1 MAILMNLK
9 SLVCLQLGFK
19 LPLANISSLEK
30 YHTMNRLLSN
40 VSVKMGLTL
49 VLGIFSLLIIIIAF
63 LGYQAGEEGSSSLRE
78 VDRGA
83 DQMRSVNRGQLSI
96 ANAQLFY
103 VNSYV
108 AAYEGDARAA
118 SDYLTEAQEMQQQ
131 AQEYFSQFESIAIQ
145 TPLVETLMTSF
156 QSLIEQGVRPQEVAL
171 AEGDEEQFRNSR
183 EAASDLNQQFI
194 EASTAYNDY
203 MADQNGLMVV
213 DYERDMQLIGYIDI
227 AVLIFAA
234 LMVLF
239 VRIAMVGSIVKPLN
253 EAVAHFERIA
263 QNDLSG
269 KVRDRGRNEIGKLFS
284 AMQHMQSNLVKT
296 VTEVRNSSGSIHI
309 GAREIA
315 SGNADLSSRTEQQA
329 ASLQETAA
337 SMEQLTT
344 TVKQNADNARHA
356 TQLAQDASTTASSG
370 GEVVEKVITTMHG
383 ISDSSQKV
391 SDIISVIDSIA
402 FQTNILAL
410 NASVEAA
417 RAGEQGR
424 GFAVVASEVR
434 NLASRSADAAKE
446 IKALIEASSTQVK
459 EGSVLVES
467 AGKTM
472 SEVVASVRRVTDIM
486 DEISAASQEQ
496 SSGIEQV
503 NQAVAQMD
511 EVTQQNAALVQEASS
526 AASSLEEQ
534 AARLESVVSAFR
546 LVEGES
552 RTQHAPL
559 TSPQTQPALLRPA
572 TQGGGK
578 SKAAASADQEWEEF

>member
-1 MAILMNLK
+1 MNRVL
-9 SLVCLQLGFK
+9 S
-19 LPLANISSLEK
+19 NISIKTS
-30 YHTMNRLLSN
+30 
-40 VSVKMGLTL
+40 LTL
-49 VLGIFSLLIIIIAF
+49 FLVIFSLLIIIIAF
-63 LGYQAGEEGSSSLRE
+63 LGYRADEEGSSSLSE

-103 VNSYV
+103 MNNFV
-108 AAYEGDARAA
+108 ASYEGDVRKA
-118 SDYLTEAQEMQQQ
+118 SNYLDEAQDMQEE
-131 AQEYFSQFESIAIQ
+131 AQKYFAELELIGAQ
-145 TPLVETLMTSF
+145 TPLLETLITSF
-156 QSLIEQGVRPQEVAL
+156 QRLVEQGLTPQEAAL
-171 AEGDEEQFRNSR
+171 AAGDDEAFSNAR
-183 EAASDLNQQFI
+183 ESASDLNQQFI
-194 EASTAYNDY
+194 EASTAYNNY
-203 MADQNGLMVV
+203 MAEQNGLMVA
-213 DYERDMQLIGYIDI
+213 DYENDMQLIGYIDL
-227 AVLIFAA
+227 AVLLIAA

-253 EAVAHFERIA
+253 EAVTHFERIA

-269 KVRDRGRNEIGKLFS
+269 KVSDRGRNEIGKLFS
-284 AMQHMQSNLVKT
+284 AMQHMQSGLART
-296 VTEVRNSSGSIHI
+296 VSEVRDSSGSIHI

-337 SMEQLTT
+337 SMEQLTA
-344 TVKQNADNARHA
+344 TVKQNADNARQA
-356 TQLAQDASTTASSG
+356 SQLANDASSTAVQG
-370 GEVVEKVITTMHG
+370 GEVVEQVITTMHG

-391 SDIISVIDSIA
+391 TDIISVIDSIA

-446 IKALIEASSTQVK
+446 IKALIDASSNQVK
-459 EGSVLVES
+459 VGSVLVES
-467 AGKTM
+467 AGATM
-472 SEVVASVRRVTDIM
+472 REVVSSVRRVTDIM

-526 AASSLEEQ
+526 AASSLEDQ
-534 AARLESVVSAFR
+534 AARLESVVAAFR
-546 LVEGES
+546 LAEGES
-552 RTQHAPL
+552 RTQQAPL
-559 TSPQTQPALLRPA
+559 TSSKNSLQHSSQQPALLRPA
-572 TQGGGK
+572 SRTQASSPAK
-578 SKAAASADQEWEEF
+578 SSVEDDWEAF

>member
-1 MAILMNLK
+1 
-9 SLVCLQLGFK
+9 
-19 LPLANISSLEK
+19 
-30 YHTMNRLLSN
+30 MNRLLSN

-49 VLGIFSLLIIIIAF
+49 VLVIFSLLIIVIAF
-63 LGYQAGEEGSSSLRE
+63 LGYRAGEEGSSSLRE
-78 VDRGA
+78 VDRAA
-83 DQMRSVNRGQLSI
+83 DQMRAVNQGQLSV

-103 VNSYV
+103 VNSFV
-108 AAYEGDARAA
+108 ASYEGDARSARQ
-118 SDYLTEAQEMQQQ
+118 YLAEAQDMQES
-131 AQEYFSQFESIAIQ
+131 ARDHFDQFESIAV
-145 TPLVETLMTSF
+145 PAPRVDTLIASF
-156 QSLIEQGVRPQEVAL
+156 ERLIEQGLMPQEVAL
-171 AEGDEEQFRNSR
+171 AASNEDAFRNAR
-183 EAASDLNQQFI
+183 ETASDLNQQFI
-194 EASTAYNDY
+194 EVSRAYNDY
-203 MADQNGLMVV
+203 MAEHNGIMVA
-213 DYERDMQLIGYIDI
+213 DYESDMQLIGYIDI
-227 AVLIFAA
+227 AVLILAA

-239 VRIAMVGSIVKPLN
+239 VRIAMVGAIVKPLN
-253 EAVAHFERIA
+253 EAVGHFERIA

-269 KVRDRGRNEIGKLFS
+269 SVSSRGRNEIGKLFS

-370 GEVVEKVITTMHG
+370 GEVVERVITTMHG
-383 ISDSSQKV
+383 ISDSSKKV
-391 SDIISVIDSIA
+391 TDIISVIDSIA

-459 EGSVLVES
+459 EGSVLVEN
-467 AGKTM
+467 AGETM
-472 SEVVASVRRVTDIM
+472 REVVSSVRRVTDIM

-503 NQAVAQMD
+503 NQAVSQMD

-526 AASSLEEQ
+526 AASSLEDQ
-534 AARLESVVSAFR
+534 AAKLESVVSAFR
-546 LVEGES
+546 LAEGES

-559 TSPQTQPALLRPA
+559 AAPQTQPVLRQPA
-572 TQGGGK
+572 TQGVK
-578 SKAAASADQEWEEF
+578 KAKVAASADQEWEEF

>member
-1 MAILMNLK
+1 
-9 SLVCLQLGFK
+9 
-19 LPLANISSLEK
+19 
-30 YHTMNRLLSN
+30 MNRILKDISI
-40 VSVKMGLTL
+40 KMSLTL
-49 VLGIFSLLIIIIAF
+49 VLVIFSLLIIIIAF
-63 LGYQAGEEGSSSLRE
+63 LGYQAGVEGSSSLKE
-78 VDRGA
+78 VDRAA

-108 AAYEGDARAA
+108 AAYEGDTRAA
-118 SDYLTEAQEMQQQ
+118 RDYLTEAQSAQQ
-131 AQEYFSQFESIAIQ
+131 AAQAYFSRFESIAIQ
-145 TPLVETLMTSF
+145 TPLVETLLASF
-156 QSLIEQGVRPQEVAL
+156 QDLTEQGLMPQEVAL
-171 AEGDEEQFRNSR
+171 AAGDGEQFRNAR
-183 EAASDLNQQFI
+183 QTASDLNQQFI
-194 EASTAYNDY
+194 EAGTAYNDY
-203 MADQNGLMVV
+203 MAAQNRIMV
-213 DYERDMQLIGYIDI
+213 DAYDSNMQFLTYIDI
-227 AVLIFAA
+227 AVLLIAA
-234 LMVLF
+234 LIVLF
-239 VRIAMVGSIVKPLN
+239 VRIAMVGAIVKPLN

-263 QNDLSG
+263 QNDLSH
-269 KVRDRGRNEIGKLFS
+269 KIKDRGRNEIGKLFS
-284 AMQHMQSNLVKT
+284 AMQYMQGNLVKT
-296 VTEVRNSSGSIHI
+296 VSEVRDSSGSIHI

-329 ASLQETAA
+329 SSLQETAA
-337 SMEQLTT
+337 SMEQLTA
-344 TVKQNADNARHA
+344 TVKQNADNARQA
-356 TQLAQDASTTASSG
+356 SQLANDASSTASNG

-383 ISDSSQKV
+383 INDSSQKV
-391 SDIISVIDSIA
+391 ADIITVIDSIA

-446 IKALIEASSTQVK
+446 IKALIEASSAQVK

-467 AGKTM
+467 AGETM
-472 SEVVASVRRVTDIM
+472 REVVDSVRRVTDIM

-546 LVEGES
+546 LAEGES

-559 TSPQTQPALLRPA
+559 TSPQRSLQGSAQRSSQHSSQPQPALLRPA
-572 TQGGGK
+572 PRSQQT
-578 SKAAASADQEWEEF
+578 SSVDQEWESF

>member
-1 MAILMNLK
+1 M
-9 SLVCLQLGFK
+9 S
-19 LPLANISSLEK
+19 
-30 YHTMNRLLSN
+30 RLLSN
-40 VSVKMGLTL
+40 VSVKIGLTL
-49 VLGIFSLLIIIIAF
+49 VLGIFTILIIIIAF
-63 LGYQAGEEGSSSLRE
+63 LGHRSGEEGSTSINE
-78 VDRGA
+78 VESTA
-83 DQMRSVNRGQLSI
+83 DQTVAIKQSQLSV
-96 ANAQLFY
+96 ANAQLSY
-103 VNSYV
+103 VNSFV
-108 AAYEGDARAA
+108 AAYEGEERDARN
-118 SDYLTEAQEMQQQ
+118 YLDNAREMKQEAL
-131 AQEYFSQFESIAIQ
+131 AYFSEFESYEPDSELAES
-145 TPLVETLMTSF
+145 VSSNF
-156 QSLIEQGVRPQEVAL
+156 YSLIEEGLAPLEASLEEEDDAKFRRVREVSS
-171 AEGDEEQFRNSR
+171 N
-183 EAASDLNQQFI
+183 LNQQFVESAI
-194 EASTAYNDY
+194 LYNDY
-203 MADQNGLMVV
+203 LGESRNRMVENF
-213 DYERDMQLIGYIDI
+213 ERDMQLIGYIDI
-227 AVLIFAA
+227 GVLILAA

-253 EAVAHFERIA
+253 EAVGHFERIA

-269 KVRDRGRNEIGKLFS
+269 KVESRGRNEIGKLFS
-284 AMQHMQSNLVKT
+284 AMQHMQSNLAKT
-296 VTEVRNSSGSIHI
+296 VSEVRDSSGSIHI

-356 TQLAQDASTTASSG
+356 TQLAQDASSTASNG
-370 GEVVEKVITTMHG
+370 GEVVERVITTMHG

-446 IKALIEASSTQVK
+446 IKALIEASSNQVK

-467 AGKTM
+467 AGETM
-472 SEVVASVRRVTDIM
+472 REVVSSVRRVTDIM

-534 AARLESVVSAFR
+534 AARLESVVSVFR
-546 LVEGES
+546 LAEGES
-552 RTQHAPL
+552 RTQYAPL
-559 TSPQTQPALLRPA
+559 ASPQTQPALLRPA
-572 TQGGGK
+572 TQGGK
-578 SKAAASADQEWEEF
+578 KAKAAVTADQEWEEF

>member
-1 MAILMNLK
+1 
-9 SLVCLQLGFK
+9 
-19 LPLANISSLEK
+19 
-30 YHTMNRLLSN
+30 MNRLLSN

-49 VLGIFSLLIIIIAF
+49 VLLIFTILIIIIAF
-63 LGYQAGEEGSSSLRE
+63 LGHRSGEEGSTSINE
-78 VDRGA
+78 VESAA
-83 DQMRSVNRGQLSI
+83 DQTVAIKQSQLSV
-96 ANAQLFY
+96 ANAQLSY
-103 VNSYV
+103 VNSFV
-108 AAYEGDARAA
+108 AAYEGDESTAR
-118 SDYLTEAQEMQQQ
+118 SYLNSATDMKQEAL
-131 AQEYFSQFESIAIQ
+131 AYFSEFESYEADSE
-145 TPLVETLMTSF
+145 LSESVSSNF
-156 QSLIEQGVRPQEVAL
+156 YSLIEEGLTPLEASL
-171 AEGDEEQFRNSR
+171 EEGDDAEFRRVR
-183 EAASDLNQQFI
+183 EVSSDLNQQFV
-194 EASTAYNDY
+194 ESATLYNDHL
-203 MADQNGLMVV
+203 AESRNQMVERF
-213 DYERDMQLIGYIDI
+213 ERDMQLIGYIDI

-253 EAVAHFERIA
+253 EAVGHFERIA

-269 KVRDRGRNEIGKLFS
+269 NVDSRGRNEIGKLFS
-284 AMQHMQSNLVKT
+284 AMQHMQANLAKT
-296 VTEVRNSSGSIHI
+296 VSEVRDSSGSIHV

-370 GEVVEKVITTMHG
+370 GEVVEQVITTMHG

-472 SEVVASVRRVTDIM
+472 GEVVASVRRVTDIM

-503 NQAVAQMD
+503 NQAVSQMD

-534 AARLESVVSAFR
+534 AAKLESVVSAFR
-546 LVEGES
+546 LAEGES

-559 TSPQTQPALLRPA
+559 ISPQTQPALLRPA
-572 TQGGGK
+572 TQGGK
-578 SKAAASADQEWEEF
+578 KAKAAASADQEWEEF

>member
-1 MAILMNLK
+1 
-9 SLVCLQLGFK
+9 
-19 LPLANISSLEK
+19 
-30 YHTMNRLLSN
+30 MNRLLSK
-40 VSVKMGLTL
+40 VSVKTSLTL
-49 VLGIFSLLIIIIAF
+49 VLTLFSLLIILIAF
-63 LGYQAGEEGSSSLRE
+63 IGYLGNEEGDKTIKE
-78 VDRGA
+78 VDLTA
-83 DQMRSVNRGQLSI
+83 DQIRSVNRSQRAV

-103 VNSYV
+103 INSFV
-108 AAYEGDARAA
+108 AAYENDARSAR
-118 SDYLTEAQEMQQQ
+118 DYLEQ
-131 AQEYFSQFESIAIQ
+131 AQTWQDDAHVYFLEFEEIASQ
-145 TPLVETLMTSF
+145 TPLVDTLSTTF
-156 QSLIEQGVRPQEVAL
+156 QSLMEQGLVPLRDAL
-171 AEGDEEQFRNSR
+171 EAGDQAQFRAAR
-183 EAASDLNQQFI
+183 ETTSQLNRQFI
-194 EASTAYNDY
+194 EASIAYNDY
-203 MADQNGLMVV
+203 MAEQNELMIA
-213 DYERDMQLIGYIDI
+213 DYESDKQLIGYIDI
-227 AVLIFAA
+227 AVLLLAA

-269 KVRDRGRNEIGKLFS
+269 KVKERGSNEIGKLFS
-284 AMQHMQSNLVKT
+284 AMQNMQGNLAKT
-296 VTEVRNSSGSIHI
+296 VSEVRDSSGSIHI

-337 SMEQLTT
+337 SMEQLTA
-344 TVKQNADNARHA
+344 TVKQNADNARQA
-356 TQLAQDASTTASSG
+356 SQLANDASSTAVQG
-370 GEVVEKVITTMHG
+370 GDVVEQVITTMHS

-391 SDIISVIDSIA
+391 TDIISVIDSIA

-446 IKALIEASSTQVK
+446 IKTLIETSSTQVK

-467 AGKTM
+467 AGATM
-472 SEVVASVRRVTDIM
+472 REVVTSVRRVTDIM

-511 EVTQQNAALVQEASS
+511 EVTQQNAALVQEASA

-534 AARLESVVSAFR
+534 AARLESVVAVFK
-546 LVEGES
+546 LAEGEKS
-552 RTQHAPL
+552 RTQQAPL
-559 TSPQTQPALLRPA
+559 TSSKNSLQHSSQQPALLRPA
-572 TQGGGK
+572 PRTQASSPAK
-578 SKAAASADQEWEEF
+578 SSVEDDWEAF

>member
-1 MAILMNLK
+1 
-9 SLVCLQLGFK
+9 
-19 LPLANISSLEK
+19 
-30 YHTMNRLLSN
+30 
-40 VSVKMGLTL
+40 
-49 VLGIFSLLIIIIAF
+49 
-63 LGYQAGEEGSSSLRE
+63 
-78 VDRGA
+78 
-83 DQMRSVNRGQLSI
+83 MRSVSRGQLSI

-103 VNSYV
+103 LNSYV
-108 AAYEGDARAA
+108 AAYEGDTRAA
-118 SDYLTEAQEMQQQ
+118 RDYLTEAQSMQQD
-131 AQEYFSQFESIAIQ
+131 AQEYFSRFESIAIQ
-145 TPLVETLMTSF
+145 TPFVETLIANF
-156 QSLIEQGVRPQEVAL
+156 QSLTEQGLRPQEVAL
-171 AEGDEEQFRNSR
+171 AAGDEAQFRNAR
-183 EAASDLNQQFI
+183 ETASDLNQQFI
-194 EASTAYNDY
+194 DASIAYNDY
-203 MADQNGLMVV
+203 MAEQNKLMVA
-213 DYERDMQLIGYIDI
+213 DYENDMQLIAYIDI
-227 AVLIFAA
+227 AVLIIAA

-253 EAVAHFERIA
+253 EAVGHFERIA

-269 KVRDRGRNEIGKLFS
+269 KVNARGRNEIGKLFS
-284 AMQHMQSNLVKT
+284 AMQHMQGNLVKT
-296 VTEVRNSSGSIHI
+296 VSEVRNSSGSIHI

-329 ASLQETAA
+329 SSLQETAA
-337 SMEQLTT
+337 SMEQLTA
-344 TVKQNADNARHA
+344 TVKQNADNARQA
-356 TQLAQDASTTASSG
+356 SQLANDASSTASNG

-383 ISDSSQKV
+383 ITDSSQKV
-391 SDIISVIDSIA
+391 ADIITVIDSIA

-467 AGKTM
+467 AGVTM
-472 SEVVASVRRVTDIM
+472 RDVVSSVRRVTDIM

-526 AASSLEEQ
+526 AASSLEDQ

-546 LVEGES
+546 LAEGES
-552 RTQHAPL
+552 HTQHAPL
-559 TSPQTQPALLRPA
+559 TSPRLSSQHSSQQPALMRPA
-572 TQGGGK
+572 LSSQKTN
-578 SKAAASADQEWEEF
+578 SADQDWEAF

>member
-1 MAILMNLK
+1 
-9 SLVCLQLGFK
+9 
-19 LPLANISSLEK
+19 
-30 YHTMNRLLSN
+30 MNRLLSN
-40 VSVKMGLTL
+40 VSVKMSLTL
-49 VLGIFSLLIIIIAF
+49 ILAIFSVLILIIAF
-63 LGYQAGEEGSSSLRE
+63 LGHRAGEEGSSSLKE
-78 VDRGA
+78 VDLAA
-83 DQMRSVNRGQLSI
+83 DQMRSVSQSQLAV
-96 ANAQLFY
+96 ANAQL
-103 VNSYV
+103 SYIYSFV
-108 AAYEGDARAA
+108 AAYEGDANSARG
-118 SDYLTEAQEMQQQ
+118 YLDQ
-131 AQEYFSQFESIAIQ
+131 AQALQQNAQGYFSEFEAIASQ
-145 TPLVETLMTSF
+145 SALVETLSTAF
-156 QSLIEQGVRPQEVAL
+156 HSLIQQGLMPLEASLVGGND
-171 AEGDEEQFRNSR
+171 AEFRSAR
-183 EAASDLNQQFI
+183 EMASDLNQQLI
-194 EASTAYNDY
+194 AASVAYNDH
-203 MADQNGLMVV
+203 MAEQNGLMVA
-213 DYERDMQLIGYIDI
+213 DYENDMQLIDYIDL
-227 AVLIFAA
+227 AVLLIAA

-253 EAVAHFERIA
+253 EAVTHFERIA

-269 KVRDRGRNEIGKLFS
+269 KVSDRGRNEIGKLFS
-284 AMQHMQSNLVKT
+284 AMQDMQSNLAKT
-296 VTEVRNSSGSIHI
+296 VSDVRDSSGSIHI

-337 SMEQLTT
+337 SMEQLTA
-344 TVKQNADNARHA
+344 TVKQNADNARQA
-356 TQLAQDASTTASSG
+356 SQLANDASSTAGQG
-370 GEVVEKVITTMHG
+370 GEVVERVITTMHG

-391 SDIISVIDSIA
+391 TDIISVIDSIA

-467 AGKTM
+467 AGETIR
-472 SEVVASVRRVTDIM
+472 EVVSSVRRVTDIM

-511 EVTQQNAALVQEASS
+511 EVTQQNAALVQQASS

-534 AARLESVVSAFR
+534 AARLESVVSSFR
-546 LVEGES
+546 LEEGES

-559 TSPQTQPALLRPA
+559 TAPQQPPALMRPA
-572 TQGGGK
+572 PRGK
-578 SKAAASADQEWEEF
+578 TTNSADQDWEAF

>member
-1 MAILMNLK
+1 MNLK

>member
-1 MAILMNLK
+1 
-9 SLVCLQLGFK
+9 
-19 LPLANISSLEK
+19 
-30 YHTMNRLLSN
+30 MNRLLSN
-40 VSVKMGLTL
+40 ISVKMGLTL
-49 VLGIFSLLIIIIAF
+49 VLAIFSFLIIIIAF
-63 LGYQAGEEGSSSLRE
+63 LGHRGGEEGSSSLRE
-78 VDRGA
+78 VDRAA
-83 DQMRSVNRGQLSI
+83 DQMRLVNRGQLSI

-103 VNSYV
+103 VNSYI
-108 AAYEGDARAA
+108 ASYEGNTRAA
-118 SDYLTEAQEMQQQ
+118 RDYLTEAQQMRQE
-131 AQEYFSQFESIAIQ
+131 AQDYFSQFESIAIQ
-145 TPLVETLMTSF
+145 TPLVETLVTSF
-156 QSLIEQGVRPQEVAL
+156 QRLIEQGVRPQEVAL
-171 AEGDEEQFRNSR
+171 EEGDEGAFRSAR
-183 EAASDLNQQFI
+183 DSASNLNQQFI
-194 EASTAYNDY
+194 EASTAYNNY
-203 MADQNGLMVV
+203 MAEQIGLMIA
-213 DYERDMQLIGYIDI
+213 DYESDMQLIGYIDI
-227 AVLIFAA
+227 AVLIVAA

-239 VRIAMVGSIVKPLN
+239 VRIAMVGAIVKPLN
-253 EAVAHFERIA
+253 EAVGHFERIA

-269 KVRDRGRNEIGKLFS
+269 SVSSRGRNEIGKLFS

-370 GEVVEKVITTMHG
+370 GEVVERVITTMHG
-383 ISDSSQKV
+383 ISDSSKKV
-391 SDIISVIDSIA
+391 TDIISVIDSIA

-459 EGSVLVES
+459 EGSVLVEN
-467 AGKTM
+467 AGETM
-472 SEVVASVRRVTDIM
+472 REVVSSVRRVTDIM

-503 NQAVAQMD
+503 NQAVSQMD

-526 AASSLEEQ
+526 AASSLEYQ
-534 AARLESVVSAFR
+534 AAKLESVVSAFR
-546 LVEGES
+546 LAEGES

-559 TSPQTQPALLRPA
+559 AAPQSQPALRQPA
-572 TQGGGK
+572 ARGSQQT
-578 SKAAASADQEWEEF
+578 KAGEAADQDWEEF

>member
-1 MAILMNLK
+1 MKQLLNNL
-9 SLVCLQLGFK
+9 
-19 LPLANISSLEK
+19 
-30 YHTMNRLLSN
+30 
-40 VSVKMGLTL
+40 SVKLGLTL
-49 VLGIFSLLIIIIAF
+49 VLVIFSLLIIIIAF
-63 LGYQAGEEGSSSLRE
+63 LGYRAGEEGSSSLRE
-78 VDRGA
+78 VDRAA
-83 DQMRSVNRGQLSI
+83 DQMRSVSRGQLSI

-108 AAYEGDARAA
+108 AAYEGDTRAA
-118 SDYLTEAQEMQQQ
+118 RDYLTEAQSMQQD

-145 TPLVETLMTSF
+145 TPFVETLIANF
-156 QSLIEQGVRPQEVAL
+156 QSLTEQGLMPQEAAL
-171 AEGDEEQFRNSR
+171 AAGDEAQFRNAR
-183 EAASDLNQQFI
+183 ENASDLNQQFI
-194 EASTAYNDY
+194 DASIAYNDY
-203 MADQNGLMVV
+203 MAEQNGLMID
-213 DYERDMQLIGYIDI
+213 DYESDMQLIGYIDLAVLLI
-227 AVLIFAA
+227 AV

-269 KVRDRGRNEIGKLFS
+269 KVSDRGRNEIGKLFS
-284 AMQHMQSNLVKT
+284 AMQYMQSNLAKT
-296 VTEVRNSSGSIHI
+296 VSEVRNSSGSIHI

-329 ASLQETAA
+329 SSLQETAA
-337 SMEQLTT
+337 SMEQLTA
-344 TVKQNADNARHA
+344 TVKQNADNARQA
-356 TQLAQDASTTASSG
+356 SQLANDASSTASNG
-370 GEVVEKVITTMHG
+370 GEVVDKVITTMHG

-391 SDIISVIDSIA
+391 TDIISVIDSIA

-446 IKALIEASSTQVK
+446 IKALIEASSNQVK

-467 AGKTM
+467 AGATM
-472 SEVVASVRRVTDIM
+472 RDVVSSVRRVTDIM

-511 EVTQQNAALVQEASS
+511 EVTQQNAALVQQASS

-546 LVEGES
+546 LAEGES

-559 TSPQTQPALLRPA
+559 TSPQTPPALVRPGN
-572 TQGGGK
+572 QVGK
-578 SKAAASADQEWEEF
+578 RSKAAVTTDQEWEEF